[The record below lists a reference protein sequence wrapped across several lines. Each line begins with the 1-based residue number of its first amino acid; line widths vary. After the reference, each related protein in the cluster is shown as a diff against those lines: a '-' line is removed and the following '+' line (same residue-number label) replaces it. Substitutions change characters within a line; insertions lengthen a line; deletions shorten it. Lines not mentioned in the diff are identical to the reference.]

1 MYCSALCVSPSRQT
15 PSLVYIP
22 RSTLYRHPFIPLK
35 ASVAIASLVLYV
47 AFPVG
52 RLRAFLCLPF
62 SRVPLPSQN
71 EIYYTFTYVFFFQFV
86 KCLLLLML
94 ETVVESSENCD

>member
-1 MYCSALCVSPSRQT
+1 MYCSALCVSPSKQT
-15 PSLVYIP
+15 PSLVCP
-22 RSTLYRHPFIPLK
+22 SFDTYRHPFIPLK

-52 RLRAFLCLPF
+52 RLRAVLCLPVL
-62 SRVPLPSQN
+62 RVPLPSQN

-86 KCLLLLML
+86 KCLLLLMS
-94 ETVVESSENCD
+94 ESDVESSGNCD